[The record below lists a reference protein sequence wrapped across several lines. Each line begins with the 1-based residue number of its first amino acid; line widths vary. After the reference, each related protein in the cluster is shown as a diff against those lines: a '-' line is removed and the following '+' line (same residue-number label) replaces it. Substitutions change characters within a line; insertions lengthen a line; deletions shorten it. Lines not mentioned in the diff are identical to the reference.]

1 CWTTVSNA
9 LNAPRSSASACSL
22 RSWPTQNDVPSPVST
37 TARTAESSDTSL
49 RARNNPS
56 LSPRLRALCA
66 SGRLSTTVAT
76 DSCRSITTASPAS
89 GIIGVVVQAVS
100 GDPARRGFGT
110 DVISVREREHLIE
123 CRGDTFD
130 MAGNFVRTPPQDLAT
145 HEVHGT
151 AAVGNEVRSKDDASA
166 VENIGGAG
174 IGQDI
179 IGRAGHD
186 TSGDP
191 VGDGRIDDS
200 AGSAGD
206 EHLGFDRH
214 DVVRCHNARAERA
227 GAITALAV
235 NVGGDN
241 LGAVL

>member
-1 CWTTVSNA
+1 
-9 LNAPRSSASACSL
+9 
-22 RSWPTQNDVPSPVST
+22 
-37 TARTAESSDTSL
+37 
-49 RARNNPS
+49 
-56 LSPRLRALCA
+56 
-66 SGRLSTTVAT
+66 
-76 DSCRSITTASPAS
+76 
-89 GIIGVVVQAVS
+89 
-100 GDPARRGFGT
+100 
-110 DVISVREREHLIE
+110 
-123 CRGDTFD
+123 

-166 VENIGGAG
+166 VENIGGVG

-206 EHLGFDRH
+206 EPLGFDRH

-241 LGAVL
+241 LGAVLDQPVDDVHSHRAQPLDCHAVVAQITDTGSRGAGGECDVHAVGGYRSAASRAAGSLRASEREARGRVHNVHVC